1 MLIEFIKFLIYSG
14 IIVIIS
20 KYVLVTTLR
29 KLAETLNLKPKTVG
43 DIAGYATSM
52 PELLT
57 IGTSSFSGLI
67 SASIV
72 NVISS
77 NVINLIQY
85 VSSIF
90 LNKNQKVLK
99 NRAIKIDLILVAIT
113 IIIPIILF
121 AFNIEINI
129 GVVPIFIGLCVLFVY
144 LNSNVHKLYLKNEE
158 EKYFT
163 LPDGRKVAEG
173 EWISLDGSTG
183 NVYGE
188 RIETVPASV
197 SGNFAKLMGW
207 ADQYR
212 QLKVRTNADT
222 PRDALQARKFGAEG
236 IGLCRTE
243 HMFFEEERIF
253 NFRRMITAETVEARK
268 EALEKILPY
277 QRSDFKELFKAM
289 EIYPVTIRFL
299 DPPLHEFLPHT
310 DEEIRPLAESLG
322 MTFDALKARVESL
335 KEFNPMMGHRGCRLA
350 VTYPEIAEMQTRA
363 VIEAAIAVNK
373 EGQNVVPE
381 IMIPLVGDI
390 KELKYVKDVVCKTA
404 DAIIEEA
411 GVELPYKVGTMIE
424 IPRAALTADEIAKEA
439 EFFSFGTNDLTQM
452 TYGFS
457 RDDAAKF
464 LNEYYTKNIFESD
477 PFAHIDEN
485 GVGQLMQIAI
495 NKAKPVRPD
504 IKLGICGEHGGDPR
518 TVEFCHR
525 IGLTY
530 VSCSPY
536 RVPLA
541 RLAAA
546 QAAVKEKMGK

>member
-1 MLIEFIKFLIYSG
+1 
-14 IIVIIS
+14 
-20 KYVLVTTLR
+20 
-29 KLAETLNLKPKTVG
+29 
-43 DIAGYATSM
+43 
-52 PELLT
+52 
-57 IGTSSFSGLI
+57 
-67 SASIV
+67 
-72 NVISS
+72 
-77 NVINLIQY
+77 
-85 VSSIF
+85 
-90 LNKNQKVLK
+90 
-99 NRAIKIDLILVAIT
+99 
-113 IIIPIILF
+113 
-121 AFNIEINI
+121 
-129 GVVPIFIGLCVLFVY
+129 
-144 LNSNVHKLYLKNEE
+144 
-158 EKYFT
+158 
-163 LPDGRKVAEG
+163 
-173 EWISLDGSTG
+173 
-183 NVYGE
+183 
-188 RIETVPASV
+188 
-197 SGNFAKLMGW
+197 
-207 ADQYR
+207 
-212 QLKVRTNADT
+212 
-222 PRDALQARKFGAEG
+222 
-236 IGLCRTE
+236 
-243 HMFFEEERIF
+243 
-253 NFRRMITAETVEARK
+253 MITAETVEARK

-277 QRSDFKELFKAM
+277 QRPDFKELFKAM